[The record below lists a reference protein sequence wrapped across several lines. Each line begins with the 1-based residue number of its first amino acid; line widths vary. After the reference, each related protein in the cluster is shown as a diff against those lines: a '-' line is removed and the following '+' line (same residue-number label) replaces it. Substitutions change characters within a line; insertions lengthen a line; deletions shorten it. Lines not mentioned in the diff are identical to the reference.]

1 MITIDQSNLTVAQIK
16 PLEATEE
23 IGLNNSLGRILA
35 KPIVADIDQPSFDKS
50 AMDGYACKR
59 EDLQKPLKVVGVIAA
74 GTMVDEEIQA
84 GECYRIFT
92 GAPLPPGA
100 DCVIMQEDTIITS
113 DGLVH
118 FKAEKT
124 KDNICYCGEDGKAGK
139 VVVELGTRIRP
150 QHLAIMAGYGVV
162 NPTVTKKPTVSF
174 FCSGSELI
182 EPSEKPQGAMIRN
195 SNASQL
201 IGQLT
206 EAGAEVSYKGIIS
219 DDFELVSQSLKANIG
234 KADVIIIT
242 GGASVGDFD
251 FIPAVLKNIGAEIKI
266 SALNMQ
272 PGKPVLFAV
281 LENTLIFGLS
291 GNPVSS
297 FLQFKV
303 LVEPV
308 ILKLSG
314 ANSYLPSL
322 VQILLA
328 TDIVRKKGNRQLYV
342 PVSIDAQGQAEHV
355 DFNGSAH
362 INALNLA
369 QGFVIV
375 KPDINQLKAGEL
387 VFMIL
392 I

>member
-1 MITIDQSNLTVAQIK
+1 MITIEESNLIVAQIK
-16 PLEATEE
+16 PLEATENVD
-23 IGLNNSLGRILA
+23 LYHSLGRILA
-35 KPIVADIDQPSFDKS
+35 NPIVADIDQPSFDKS

-59 EDLQKPLKVVGVIAA
+59 EDLDKPLKVVGVIAA
-74 GTMVDEEIQA
+74 GTKVEEALQA

-92 GAPLPPGA
+92 GAPVPDGA
-100 DCVIMQEDTIITS
+100 DCVIMQEDTISSS

-124 KDNICYCGEDGKAGK
+124 KTNICYCGEDGKAGK
-139 VVVELGTRIRP
+139 VVVEAGTRIRP
-150 QHLAIMAGYGVV
+150 QHLAIMAGYGVIMPAV
-162 NPTVTKKPTVSF
+162 YKKPAVTL

-182 EPSEKPQGAMIRN
+182 EPTEKPYGAMIRN

-201 IGQLT
+201 IGQLA
-206 EAGAEVSYKGIIS
+206 EVGAEVDYKGIVS
-219 DDFELVSQSLKANIG
+219 DDLELVSQSLKSNIG
-234 KADVIIIT
+234 KTDIIIIT

-251 FIPAVLKNIGAEIKI
+251 FIPTVLKNIGAEIKI

-281 LENTLIFGLS
+281 LGNTFIFGLS

-314 ANSYLPSL
+314 ANSYLPPL
-322 VQILLA
+322 VQIPLA
-328 TDIVRKKGNRQLYV
+328 TDIVRRKGNRQLYV
-342 PVSIDAQGQAEHV
+342 PVSINAQGQAERIN
-355 DFNGSAH
+355 FNGSAH
-362 INALNLA
+362 INALDLA

-375 KPDINQLKAGEL
+375 KPDVTEHKAGKL
-387 VFMIL
+387 VFMIH

>member
-1 MITIDQSNLTVAQIK
+1 MITIDESNLIVAELKSLEVTV
-16 PLEATEE
+16 E
-23 IGLNNSLGRILA
+23 IDLNNSLGRILA

-59 EDLQKPLKVVGVIAA
+59 EDLHKPLKMLGIIAA
-74 GTMVDEEIQA
+74 GTLVEKAVQA
-84 GECYRIFT
+84 SECYRIFT
-92 GAPLPPGA
+92 GAPLPPEA

-124 KDNICYCGEDGKAGK
+124 KNNICYCGEDGKAGK
-139 VVVELGTRIRP
+139 VVIQSGTRIRP

-162 NPTVTKKPTVSF
+162 RPIVAKKPTVSF

-182 EPSEKPQGAMIRN
+182 EPTEKPHGPMIRN

-206 EAGAEVSYKGIIS
+206 EAGAEVSYKGIIP
-219 DDFELVSQSLKANIG
+219 DDLELVSHSLQSNIG

-251 FIPAVLKNIGAEIKI
+251 FIPSVLKNIGAEIKI

-314 ANSYLPSL
+314 ANNYLPPL
-322 VQILLA
+322 VHIPLA

-342 PVSIDAQGQAEHV
+342 PVSINVQGQAV
-355 DFNGSAH
+355 SVNFNGSAH
-362 INALNLA
+362 INALNLV

-375 KPDINQLKAGEL
+375 KPDVTQHKTGEL
-387 VFMIL
+387 VYMIL

>member
-1 MITIDQSNLTVAQIK
+1 MITIEQSNLIIAEVK
-16 PLEATEE
+16 PLNKPECVE
-23 IGLNNSLGRILA
+23 LNQSLGRILA

-74 GTMVDEEIQA
+74 GTMVEKAVQD

-92 GAPLPPGA
+92 GAPVPSGA
-100 DCVIMQEDTIITS
+100 DCVIMQEDTS
-113 DGLVH
+113 VDSVGLVH
-118 FKAEKT
+118 FNAERT
-124 KDNICYCGEDGKAGK
+124 KNNICYCGEDGKAGK
-139 VVVELGTRIRP
+139 VVVEAGTRIRP

-162 NPTVTKKPTVSF
+162 EPTVVKKPTVTF

-182 EPSEKPQGAMIRN
+182 EPMEKPYGAMIRN

-206 EAGAEVSYKGIIS
+206 EAGADVNYKGLIS
-219 DDFELVSQSLKANIG
+219 DDLELVCQSLKSNIG
-234 KADVIIIT
+234 KTDVIIIT

-251 FIPAVLKNIGAEIKI
+251 FIPSVLKNIGAELKI

-308 ILKLSG
+308 IFRLSG
-314 ANSYLPSL
+314 ANTFLPTL
-322 VQILLA
+322 VHIPLA
-328 TDIVRKKGNRQLYV
+328 KDIMRKKGNRQLYV
-342 PVSIDAQGQAEHV
+342 PVGINNFGQAEPLL
-355 DFNGSAH
+355 FNGSAH
-362 INALNLA
+362 INALNSA
-369 QGFVIV
+369 QGFIIV
-375 KPDINQLKAGEL
+375 KSDITLLKAGEL

>member
-1 MITIDQSNLTVAQIK
+1 MITINESNLIVAKIK
-16 PLEATEE
+16 PLEVTEK
-23 IGLNNSLGRILA
+23 IGLNNSLDRILA
-35 KPIVADIDQPSFDKS
+35 NPIVADIDQPSFDKS

-59 EDLQKPLKVVGVIAA
+59 KDLQKPMKVVGVIAA
-74 GTMVDEEIQA
+74 GTVVNEVVQT

-92 GAPLPPGA
+92 GAPLPPGT
-100 DCVIMQEDTIITS
+100 DCVIMQEDTTVDS
-113 DGLVH
+113 NGLVY

-124 KDNICYCGEDGKAGK
+124 KDNICYCGEDTKAGK
-139 VVVELGTRIRP
+139 IVVEAGTRIRP
-150 QHLAIMAGYGVV
+150 QHLAIMASYGVV
-162 NPTVTKKPTVSF
+162 EPTVTKKPTVTF

-182 EPSEKPQGAMIRN
+182 EPTDKPQGAMIRN

-206 EAGAEVSYKGIIS
+206 EAGAQVNYKGIIS
-219 DDFELVSQSLKANIG
+219 DDFELVSQSLKSNIG
-234 KADVIIIT
+234 KADIIIIT

-251 FIPAVLKNIGAEIKI
+251 FIPSVLKNIGAEIRI

-272 PGKPVLFAV
+272 PGKPVLFAI
-281 LENTLIFGLS
+281 LNNTLIFGLS

-308 ILKLSG
+308 ILRLSG
-314 ANSYLPSL
+314 ANSFLPTL
-322 VQILLA
+322 VKIPLA
-328 TDIVRKKGNRQLYV
+328 KEIVRKKGNRQLYI
-342 PVSIDAQGQAEHV
+342 PVGINELGQAEPV
-355 DFNGSAH
+355 RFNGSAH

-369 QGFVIV
+369 NGFVVV
-375 KPDINQLKAGEL
+375 KPNITILKSDEL
-387 VFMIL
+387 VYMIL